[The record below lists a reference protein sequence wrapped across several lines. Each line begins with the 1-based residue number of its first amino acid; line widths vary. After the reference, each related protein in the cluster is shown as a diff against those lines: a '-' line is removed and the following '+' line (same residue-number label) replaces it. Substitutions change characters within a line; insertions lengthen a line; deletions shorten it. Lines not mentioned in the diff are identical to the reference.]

1 MRRLVVGLLLAA
13 AIMGIAATAT
23 ARVDKTT
30 VVTVAFNKA
39 IGKPIVVDGRGM
51 TLYIFTLDK
60 PGQATCTTGLPIVSC
75 GKQWPGLFA
84 PAHAGA
90 GVAAAKLGT
99 AKRNDGHT
107 QVTYYRRA
115 LYFYAGMAGSPG
127 DKKPGDVNGQGYSS
141 YWYVIGANGKPI
153 KTTPKG

>member
-1 MRRLVVGLLLAA
+1 LLLAA
-13 AIMGIAATAT
+13 ATLVIAATAT
-23 ARVDKTT
+23 ARVDRTAT
-30 VVTVAFNKA
+30 VKVAFNKA
-39 IGKPIVVDGRGM
+39 IGKKIVVDGRGM

-75 GKQWPGLFA
+75 GKEWPGLFV
-84 PAHAGA
+84 PARAGA

-115 LYFYAGMAGSPG
+115 LYFFAGIPGLPG

-141 YWYVIGANGKPI
+141 YWYVIGANGRPI
-153 KTTPKG
+153 KTAPKG